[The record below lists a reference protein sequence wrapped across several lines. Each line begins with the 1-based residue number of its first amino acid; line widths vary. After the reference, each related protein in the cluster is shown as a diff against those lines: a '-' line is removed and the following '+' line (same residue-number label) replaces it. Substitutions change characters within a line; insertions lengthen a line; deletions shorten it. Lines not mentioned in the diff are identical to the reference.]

1 MGWFTPKCP
10 VCSGSLQA
18 TGYSAPYPSYRC
30 LACIRAAEVKQ
41 LLADRKTTGA
51 KEADGTKPS

>member
-10 VCSGSLQA
+10 ICSQPLQS
-18 TGYSAPYPSYRC
+18 TGYSAPYPQYRC

-41 LLADRKTTGA
+41 LLAA
-51 KEADGTKPS
+51 QSKEPTHG